1 MIKPVSRG
9 VTEQR
14 VIDGPLIRSSEAR
27 RLDEMAAELQEDDA
41 HHGELTAK
49 DKTYRIAGPIG
60 LVTAVF
66 ELGRKGVSL
75 ARYKGLG
82 QMNPEPLW
90 ETTLDPNVRALL
102 HVRVAHADEADDVF
116 SPLMGD
122 VVEPRR
128 D

>member
-1 MIKPVSRG
+1 M
-9 VTEQR
+9 TEQR

-27 RLDEMAAELQEDDA
+27 RLDEMAAELQEAYA
-41 HHGELTAK
+41 HHAELTAK

-82 QMNPEPLW
+82 EI
-90 ETTLDPNVRALL
+90 DRK
-102 HVRVAHADEADDVF
+102 
-116 SPLMGD
+116 SG
-122 VVEPRR
+122 VEGKSVDGGVNLGGRR
-128 D
+128 SIKKK